1 MHIVTEVSIYKPP
14 ARVRAVTG
22 VYIAHRD
29 RCPRQWA
36 LTVVSIL
43 HFVTEVSIYIY
54 MCVYIC
60 LYMGAAGAGAVVGS
74 GDGGALAFVGV
85 YVHIQTEISVYV

>member
-1 MHIVTEVSIYKPP
+1 MSN
-14 ARVRAVTG
+14 AVGTDSG
-22 VYIAHRD
+22 VYIALRN
-29 RCPRQWA
+29 RG
-36 LTVVSIL
+36 
-43 HFVTEVSIYIY
+43 FYIY

-60 LYMGAAGAGAVVGS
+60 LYIGAAGAGAVVGS